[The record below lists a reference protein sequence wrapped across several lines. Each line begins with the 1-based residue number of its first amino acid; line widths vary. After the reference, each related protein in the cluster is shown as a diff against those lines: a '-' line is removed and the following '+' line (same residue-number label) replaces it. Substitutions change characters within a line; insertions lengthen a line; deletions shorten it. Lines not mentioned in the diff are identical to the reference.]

1 MFNFKKPLILATS
14 LLLGALASD
23 GLIGK
28 MMKLTDFFKPEMV
41 ELIRAIEKGDEIR
54 ARALVEQDLSLNI
67 HGDEGITPLL
77 WLIMQKDKP
86 GMRLAIKL
94 GADPDFAD
102 PNGDSPVVFAAG
114 ANDDELLLI
123 LLEGGGDANAAD
135 SDGDPAMFAAVAEE
149 RVEQIKLLMRFG
161 GDINLTNRSGENSA
175 LHAAYINRF
184 EMVHYLIEQ
193 GVDYTGRDDGRA
205 DIAWLVHEGLTENL
219 LNPEYPAHGWALKV
233 KQQLLDRGVPFPPLS
248 PREVR
253 WQEGKPNKYDIKAR
267 EKARLENTTEG
278 E

>member
-28 MMKLTDFFKPEMV
+28 MMKLTDFFEPDMV
-41 ELIRAIEKGDEIR
+41 ELIRVIEKGDEAR
-54 ARALVEQDLSLNI
+54 ARDLIKQGLSLNI
-67 HGDEGITPLL
+67 HGDEGITPLF

-123 LLEGGGDANAAD
+123 LLEGGG
-135 SDGDPAMFAAVAEE
+135 M
-149 RVEQIKLLMRFG
+149 LMRRIAMVIPPCLPQSLKSG
-161 GDINLTNRSGENSA
+161 LSRSSC
-175 LHAAYINRF
+175 
-184 EMVHYLIEQ
+184 
-193 GVDYTGRDDGRA
+193 
-205 DIAWLVHEGLTENL
+205 
-219 LNPEYPAHGWALKV
+219 
-233 KQQLLDRGVPFPPLS
+233 
-248 PREVR
+248 
-253 WQEGKPNKYDIKAR
+253 
-267 EKARLENTTEG
+267 
-278 E
+278 